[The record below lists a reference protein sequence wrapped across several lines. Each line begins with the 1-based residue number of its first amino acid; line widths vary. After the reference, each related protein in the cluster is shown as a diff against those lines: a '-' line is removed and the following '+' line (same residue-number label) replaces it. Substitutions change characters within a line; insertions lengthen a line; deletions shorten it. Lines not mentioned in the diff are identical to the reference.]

1 MNQRALH
8 RLLALTLLLIGTV
21 LVLRAL
27 YIPAKGAL
35 AQVLLE
41 RAFARA
47 KPGEAAPKPWPWAD
61 MVPIARLEIPRLDR
75 AAIVLEGASGQAM
88 AFGPGHMPNTPPV
101 GAPGTAVI
109 AAHRDTQFAFL
120 GALKPGD
127 LIMVMTTEG
136 QHLRFRVS
144 ESRIVPADASGLD
157 PADGGASGTRLALV
171 TCYPFTGVLH
181 SPLRYVVLADQ
192 APSINVELNRPA
204 MERFP

>member
-1 MNQRALH
+1 
-8 RLLALTLLLIGTV
+8 
-21 LVLRAL
+21 
-27 YIPAKGAL
+27 
-35 AQVLLE
+35 
-41 RAFARA
+41 
-47 KPGEAAPKPWPWAD
+47 